1 MARDIGLLILR
12 LTGLYLAIAHG
23 WGKLAGLASG
33 QTGFVEA
40 LAGMGFPLPL
50 LFAWASALAEFAGGI
65 AVALGLLTR
74 WAAALVAVNMIVA
87 ALVRHHA
94 VSQLLAWLHVAP
106 VSPDALKSWGN
117 PELAALYLAVA
128 LSVVLLGPGRASI
141 DAALGRK

>member
-1 MARDIGLLILR
+1 MLR

-23 WGKLAGLASG
+23 WGKVAGLASG

-40 LAGMGFPLPL
+40 IASMGFPLPL
-50 LFAWASALAEFAGGI
+50 FFAWASALAEFAGGI

-87 ALVRHHA
+87 AFVRHHA
-94 VSQLLAWLHVAP
+94 LSQLLAWLHVARA
-106 VSPDALKSWGN
+106 SQDALKSWGN
-117 PELAALYLAVA
+117 PELATLYLAAA
-128 LSVVLLGPGRASI
+128 LALVLLGPGRVSI